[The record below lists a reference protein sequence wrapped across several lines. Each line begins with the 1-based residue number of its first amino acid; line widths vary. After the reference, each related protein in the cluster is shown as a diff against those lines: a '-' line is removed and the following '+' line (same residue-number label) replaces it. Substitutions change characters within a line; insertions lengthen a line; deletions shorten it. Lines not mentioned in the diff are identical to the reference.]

1 MRANGSRERAPDD
14 RLREAI
20 QDMQQKLDYFVASL
34 LAMTSGMPVPE
45 NEMKVI
51 GLAGWS
57 GAGKTTLLARVIPHL
72 LGKGVRVSVIKH
84 AHHSFDVDV
93 PGKDSWV
100 HRQSGASEVLV
111 SSGRRWA
118 LMHELRGAPEPRL
131 PELLKRMSPVDLVIV
146 EGFKSEPHRKIE
158 VHRAANGKGMLF
170 PDDPGI
176 VGIATDAE
184 LKTTLPVAHLDD
196 IPAIAAMMQKFALSI
211 EDVLAR
217 SATET

>member
-1 MRANGSRERAPDD
+1 MTGSAKQSRTRQEVDC
-14 RLREAI
+14 
-20 QDMQQKLDYFVASL
+20 FVALL

-72 LGKGVRVSVIKH
+72 HGKGLRVSVIKH

-111 SSGRRWA
+111 SSGKRWA
-118 LMHELRGAPEPRL
+118 LMHELRGAPERRL
-131 PELLKRMSPVDLVIV
+131 PELLKKMSPVDLVIV

>member
-1 MRANGSRERAPDD
+1 
-14 RLREAI
+14 
-20 QDMQQKLDYFVASL
+20 
-34 LAMTSGMPVPE
+34 
-45 NEMKVI
+45 MKVI

-72 LGKGVRVSVIKH
+72 LGQGLRVSVIKH

-100 HRQSGASEVLV
+100 HRQSGAAEVLV

-158 VHRAANGKGMLF
+158 VHRAANGKPMLF
-170 PDDPGI
+170 PDDPAI

-217 SATET
+217 SATES

>member
-1 MRANGSRERAPDD
+1 
-14 RLREAI
+14 
-20 QDMQQKLDYFVASL
+20 
-34 LAMTSGMPVPE
+34 
-45 NEMKVI
+45 MKVI

-72 LGKGVRVSVIKH
+72 LGKGLRVSVIKH

-100 HRQSGASEVLV
+100 HRQSGATEVLV

-131 PELLKRMSPVDLVIV
+131 PELLKKMSPVDLVIV

-158 VHRAANGKGMLF
+158 VHRAANGKAMLF

-196 IPAIAAMMQKFALSI
+196 IPAIAAMMQKSALSI

-217 SATET
+217 SVTES

>member
-1 MRANGSRERAPDD
+1 
-14 RLREAI
+14 
-20 QDMQQKLDYFVASL
+20 
-34 LAMTSGMPVPE
+34 
-45 NEMKVI
+45 MKVI

-72 LGKGVRVSVIKH
+72 LGQGLRVSVIKH

-100 HRQSGASEVLV
+100 HRQSGAAEVLV

-158 VHRAANGKGMLF
+158 VHRAANGKPMLF

-196 IPAIAAMMQKFALSI
+196 IPAIAAMMQQFALSI

-217 SATET
+217 SVTES